1 MVRATQR
8 WSIRER
14 EPIGVRV
21 GVHSGAFFFD
31 GRWISMVFCM
41 ILLTLVWE
49 DTPKLPQNPL
59 NSKEIPKQKPLVKG
73 PVGIFQV
80 CEISLL
86 ELEAIL

>member
-21 GVHSGAFFFD
+21 GVHSGAVVFFH
-31 GRWISMVFCM
+31 GRWISMGFCM

-49 DTPKLPQNPL
+49 GTPKTSPKPPQFER
-59 NSKEIPKQKPLVKG
+59 NSEIET
-73 PVGIFQV
+73 VGERSFWYIPGM
-80 CEISLL
+80 
-86 ELEAIL
+86 

>member
-1 MVRATQR
+1 
-8 WSIRER
+8 
-14 EPIGVRV
+14 
-21 GVHSGAFFFD
+21 
-31 GRWISMVFCM
+31 MVFCM

-59 NSKEIPKQKPLVKG
+59 NSKEIPKPLVKG

-80 CEISLL
+80 CEIFLL